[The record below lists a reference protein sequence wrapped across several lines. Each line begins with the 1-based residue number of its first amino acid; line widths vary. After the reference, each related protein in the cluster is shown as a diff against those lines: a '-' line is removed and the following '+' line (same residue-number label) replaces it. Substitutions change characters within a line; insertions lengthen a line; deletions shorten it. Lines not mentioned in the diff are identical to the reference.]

1 MRDRSGGVDAEAE
14 AGGEDE
20 RAPVSSGAARWL
32 AAEARGGRISAAG
45 GGVAFLKGAYPW
57 RNRGTSRG
65 GSLPTSERHPAGNGP
80 KPVGTRDVRCACTA
94 DRIEGEG

>member
-32 AAEARGGRISAAG
+32 AAEARGGENFSRR
-45 GGVAFLKGAYPW
+45 W
-57 RNRGTSRG
+57 RG
-65 GSLPTSERHPAGNGP
+65 GLFKGRLPVEESGYEQGGAPCRPASGTRPATAQNQWARATCAVRALPTE
-80 KPVGTRDVRCACTA
+80 
-94 DRIEGEG
+94 